1 MKIITLTGSSAS
13 GKDFL
18 LNEILKDNKGV
29 KPVVSVTTRPKRDGE
44 VDGVDY
50 KFISIEEFLRLLS
63 AKEMIEFREYNTV
76 EGVWYYGVSK
86 DSIDVNSDDTYVV
99 ILDFY
104 GVIQL
109 RNYLETMKSED
120 NNIDVH
126 SIFVNCRG
134 QERMLRSLHR
144 EANLNDY
151 QVAELCRRYLDD
163 LERVAAHRDSFD
175 IILRNETPEDLEQNK
190 FIIKTL
196 IENKKSKSK
205 IEVE

>member
-50 KFISIEEFLRLLS
+50 KFVSIEEFSNLLS
-63 AKEMIEFREYNTV
+63 NEEMIEFREYNTV
-76 EGVWYYGVSK
+76 EGVWYYGIPK
-86 DSIDVNSDDTYVV
+86 DSIEVDSDNTYVV
-99 ILDFY
+99 ILDVG

-120 NNIDVH
+120 NNIEIH
-126 SIFVNCRG
+126 SIFVSCRG
-134 QERMLRSLHR
+134 QERMLRSLDR
-144 EANLNDY
+144 EGYLNDY
-151 QVAELCRRYLDD
+151 QVAELCRRYLAD
-163 LERVAAHRDSFD
+163 LQEVETYRDMFD
-175 IILRNETPEDLEQNK
+175 ITLKNETSEDLKRNILMISQM
-190 FIIKTL
+190 I
-196 IENKKSKSK
+196 
-205 IEVE
+205 